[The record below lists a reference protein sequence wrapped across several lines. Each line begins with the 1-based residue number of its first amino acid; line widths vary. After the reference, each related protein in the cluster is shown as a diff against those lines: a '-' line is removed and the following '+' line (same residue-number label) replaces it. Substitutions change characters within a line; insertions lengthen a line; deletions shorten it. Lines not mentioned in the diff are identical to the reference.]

1 MFYLFFSHIYWFG
14 HIGIMN
20 WCWLI
25 AGFDGK
31 GKNSSKIN
39 VRPIHRYHSNNTFLP
54 ISFDR
59 TILTFCNNLDTFI
72 SFVMGG
78 SMKFLRRIPFYHLN
92 CSYILEMHSL
102 NNLINKASEKKSL
115 LSVFLGKSLYV
126 TFSLHHLVTV
136 RFMANSWAS
145 HGRIMP

>member
-1 MFYLFFSHIYWFG
+1 
-14 HIGIMN
+14 MN

-102 NNLINKASEKKSL
+102 NNLINKASGKKISFKRFFRQKPLCDFFTPSL
-115 LSVFLGKSLYV
+115 SHGQVYGQLMGKSWPNNALAIY
-126 TFSLHHLVTV
+126 
-136 RFMANSWAS
+136 
-145 HGRIMP
+145 PCYD